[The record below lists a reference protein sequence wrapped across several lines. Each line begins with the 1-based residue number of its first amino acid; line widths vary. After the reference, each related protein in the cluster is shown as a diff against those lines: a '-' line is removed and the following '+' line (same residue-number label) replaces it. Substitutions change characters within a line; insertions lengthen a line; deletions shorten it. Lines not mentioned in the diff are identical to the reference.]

1 MADQGTLKIR
11 MEHSNL
17 LTSLLDKVR
26 KWHFDSVSNE
36 VIWPKKISNSMQRL
50 KSAILAI
57 FQIGPGWPGIVSVA
71 LKNPSQDLENSFCI
85 GCR

>member
-36 VIWPKKISNSMQRL
+36 VIWPNTGSDMLMDPWPS
-50 KSAILAI
+50 KS
-57 FQIGPGWPGIVSVA
+57 FT
-71 LKNPSQDLENSFCI
+71 
-85 GCR
+85 GCT